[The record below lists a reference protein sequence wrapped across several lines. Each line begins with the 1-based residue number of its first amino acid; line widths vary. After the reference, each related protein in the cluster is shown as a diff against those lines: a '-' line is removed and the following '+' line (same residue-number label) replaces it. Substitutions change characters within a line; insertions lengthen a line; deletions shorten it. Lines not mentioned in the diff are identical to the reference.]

1 MTIWS
6 VQLVFDCADP
16 DAVARFWGRALEYRN
31 DLPWASD
38 EEIAA
43 FRKAYP
49 QYDGRGRVDDREL
62 RRPPIYI
69 QRVPEPKVGRNRI
82 RLEIAVPQGTSSV
95 VADQLAALGGVAVD
109 DDLADVEG
117 NEFSVTEDAT
127 LSERRLRSVVLDCL
141 DPDRMLSF
149 WSQATGYPATN
160 GRCDPG
166 GSGLTFDGGA
176 FVFQGS
182 RYLHVTGME
191 ARPAGPE
198 LFDLTPGL
206 AFVATD
212 EPKQGKN
219 RLHLDL
225 NSTDADTERDR
236 LVELGATVLRWDTDH
251 VMSDPEGNEFCLSPS
266 RPAD

>member
-1 MTIWS
+1 M
-6 VQLVFDCADP
+6 
-16 DAVARFWGRALEYRN
+16 
-31 DLPWASD
+31 
-38 EEIAA
+38 
-43 FRKAYP
+43 
-49 QYDGRGRVDDREL
+49 
-62 RRPPIYI
+62 
-69 QRVPEPKVGRNRI
+69 
-82 RLEIAVPQGTSSV
+82 
-95 VADQLAALGGVAVD
+95 AVD

-141 DPDRMLSF
+141 DPDRMLCF

-212 EPKQGKN
+212 EPKQG
-219 RLHLDL
+219 RTG
-225 NSTDADTERDR
+225 STSISTRRMPTPSGTDWSS
-236 LVELGATVLRWDTDH
+236 LGPRCCGGTPTT
-251 VMSDPEGNEFCLSPS
+251 
-266 RPAD
+266 